1 MIGATDRTGLE
12 QVGVAGHGAHHPVV
26 SGALPADTAR
36 NRRVEIVAYP
46 LKYALVKRRLE
57 GAC

>member
-1 MIGATDRTGLE
+1 MTDVADRTGLK
-12 QVGVAGHGAHHPVV
+12 QVFVVGHGAHHPVV

-46 LKYALVKRRLE
+46 ENYQR
-57 GAC
+57 

>member
-1 MIGATDRTGLE
+1 MIGVTDRTGLE

-46 LKYALVKRRLE
+46 ENYQR
-57 GAC
+57 